1 MAHLRLIPCM
11 REQHAWNGMPGT
23 TRHISPPLN
32 RSNCIGWKNG
42 AAFRAS
48 NPKNGDLSL
57 KNLRIMPL
65 LLLTPAIVLFAQQNA
80 AAQAGDVTRATL
92 DNGARVVIIRSTLAP
107 VATVEANFMVGG
119 NETPDGFPGMAHA
132 QEHMAFRGCAGMTA
146 DQTAAI
152 YALLGGENNADT
164 QQHITQYFATV
175 PAADVNVALEAQAA
189 CLKGIDDSQAE
200 WEHEKG
206 AIEQEVQRD
215 LSNPTYKFIDR
226 LNGAMFAGTPY
237 AHDPLGTRPSFEATT
252 GAMLKAFYDKWYT
265 PSNMILLVV
274 GDVDPAATLAKIKEL
289 FDSVPNHPLGTRPEI
304 DIKPFASQTFTIDSN
319 LPYVLGF
326 IAYRFPGTDSPDY
339 AAAQIL
345 ADVLGSQRG
354 DLYGMVPAGKALAT
368 EFDLSETYRK
378 ASVGFGVVALPA
390 SADATSA
397 IGEMRQILTK
407 YATDG
412 VPADLVDASKRA
424 EIAQA
429 EFQRNSIP
437 GLAEVWSSALANEGR
452 NSPEE
457 DIDAIRKVT
466 LADVNRVAKQY
477 LLNTST
483 ITATLKPVNGG
494 GPVSQK
500 GFGGSEQVTSSPT
513 KPVILPDWAKGPL
526 EQLQAP
532 DQAIAVTDTTLPN
545 GIRLIVRTDRTSPTV
560 TVLGS
565 VKHNS
570 DLQTP
575 PGQDGIANVL
585 DQLYSYG
592 TQSLDRLAFQ
602 KALDDIAANES
613 AGYSF
618 SLSVL
623 KEYFSRGVQLLADN
637 ELHPA
642 LPEQAFKITQQQ
654 TAQFIAGRLHSP
666 GYQTSR
672 ALLLGM
678 VPAGDPTLRET
689 TPVTVSKITL
699 DEVKQYHDSTVRPD
713 LTTIVV
719 IGDVTADDARAV
731 IEKWFGDWKAT
742 GPKPNTTLPPVP
754 VNKASASTVPDPEAV
769 QDEVTL
775 AEQLNLNRFDPDY
788 YPLQLGN
795 HVLGGGFYATRLYH
809 DLRQV
814 NGYVYGVDVS
824 LNANKSRASY
834 SVDYGCDPQN
844 VSKARAL
851 IIRDLDQMRTEDVSA
866 SELHQAKA
874 LLLRQIPLST
884 ASEDAVAGALL
895 GRAVMGLP
903 LDEPVIAAHKY
914 MALTADDVRK
924 AFERQVKT
932 GNLVQVVRGPAPQ

>member
-1 MAHLRLIPCM
+1 M
-11 REQHAWNGMPGT
+11 
-23 TRHISPPLN
+23 
-32 RSNCIGWKNG
+32 
-42 AAFRAS
+42 
-48 NPKNGDLSL
+48 
-57 KNLRIMPL
+57 KNLRILPL
-65 LLLTPAIVLFAQQNA
+65 LLLTSAIALSAQQNTA
-80 AAQAGDVTRATL
+80 APAGDVTRATL

-200 WEHEKG
+200 WAHEKG

-252 GAMLKAFYDKWYT
+252 GAMLKDFYEKWYT

-274 GDVDPAATLAKIKEL
+274 GDVDPAATLAKIKDL
-289 FDSVPNHPLGTRPEI
+289 FGSVPNHPLAARPEI
-304 DIKPFASQTFTIDSN
+304 DIQPFSSQTFSIDSN

-345 ADVLGSQRG
+345 SDVLGSQRG

-368 EFDLSETYRK
+368 EFDLPETYRK
-378 ASVGFGVVALPA
+378 ASVAFGVVALPA

-397 IGEMRQILTK
+397 IDEMRQILTK

-412 VPADLVDASKRA
+412 VPADLVDAAKRA

-437 GLAEVWSSALANEGR
+437 GLAEVWSSALADEGR

-513 KPVILPDWAKGPL
+513 KPVVLPDWAKGPL

-532 DQAIAVTDTTLPN
+532 DKAIAVTDSKLPN

-560 TVLGS
+560 TVLGE

-575 PGQDGIANVL
+575 PEQDGVASVL

-592 TQSLDRLAFQ
+592 TESLDRLAFQ

-654 TAQFIAGRLHSP
+654 MAQFIAGRLHSP

-678 VPAGDPTLRET
+678 VPPGDPTLRET
-689 TPVTVSKITL
+689 TPVTVSKVTL

-719 IGDVTADDARAV
+719 IGDVTSDEARTV

-742 GPKPNTTLPPVP
+742 GPKPNTTLPAVP

-769 QDEVTL
+769 QDQVTL
-775 AEQLNLNRFDPDY
+775 AEQLDLNRFDPDY

-814 NGYVYGVDVS
+814 NGYVYGVSVS
-824 LNANKSRASY
+824 LNASKSRASY

-851 IIRDLDQMRTEDVSA
+851 IIRDLNQMRTEDVSA

-884 ASEDAVAGALL
+884 ASEDAVAGSLL

-924 AFERQVKT
+924 AFDKQVKT